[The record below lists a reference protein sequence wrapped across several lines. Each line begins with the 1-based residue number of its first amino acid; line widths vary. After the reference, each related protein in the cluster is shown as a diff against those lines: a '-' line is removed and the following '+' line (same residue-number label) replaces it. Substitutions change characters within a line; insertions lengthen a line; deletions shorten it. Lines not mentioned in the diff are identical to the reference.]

1 MSTDSEGFRF
11 TWEDA
16 PLWEGVN
23 KDLIK
28 FAVDAGLVH
37 SAVFN
42 VMDNEQVKHLCEA
55 LEGIYQGSDGDT
67 GKVSWIGM

>member
-37 SAVFN
+37 SAVF
-42 VMDNEQVKHLCEA
+42 KR
-55 LEGIYQGSDGDT
+55 DG
-67 GKVSWIGM
+67 